1 MDGHRT
7 LVPQAGF
14 LADLVSLLEVETMNP
29 LQQFIAELLEKKGA
43 AVAPCEPESLEV
55 VAPAEVQEAL
65 GLPEWSRLGF
75 GAELPPNASR
85 ISLESDWIERMAAL
99 IGDRGALLRRAIEV
113 ENPTPNH
120 PTRILQHGL
129 ELLNATYRLENVTPA
144 WTRFLL
150 LSLRY
155 TAFSD
160 EKRDGILQLGFN
172 LSNGATLDGMLEEL
186 WASPFASPTAL
197 SPLDHA
203 LPARWEPE
211 RLRIVLHRS
220 LPLRIR
226 HVLSPFLRSMQR
238 RRARDLDRLYNYYND
253 LRRESLQQLAALP
266 KQGRPNDRQQAE
278 RTRETLRL
286 EAVKREYHAKV
297 NDLHQKYA
305 MRVTLEWIQSLE
317 LAMPVQ
323 RFALLIKRR
332 KGERRFHL
340 DWNPIAR
347 RLEQAP
353 CEYSYTL
360 EQPREV
366 CDEALHLVSPAAH
379 APCPHCKKPYCRACQ
394 PKKCPRC
401 GQPDPDATPILKG

>member
-1 MDGHRT
+1 
-7 LVPQAGF
+7 
-14 LADLVSLLEVETMNP
+14 MNP
-29 LQQFIAELLEKKGA
+29 LQRFVAELLEKNGA
-43 AVAPCEPESLEV
+43 AVAPGEQESLEV

-85 ISLESDWIERMAAL
+85 VSLESDWIERVAAL
-99 IGDRGALLRRAIEV
+99 LGNQGSLLQRAIEV

-120 PTRILQHGL
+120 PGRILQHGL
-129 ELLNATYRLENVTPA
+129 ELLNATYRLVDVTPA

-172 LSNGATLDGMLEEL
+172 LSNGATLDDMLEDL
-186 WASPFASPTAL
+186 WASPFSRPTAV
-197 SPLDHA
+197 PPPDA
-203 LPARWEPE
+203 ELPPRWQTE
-211 RLRIVLHRS
+211 RLRMVLHRT

-238 RRARDLDRLYNYYND
+238 RRERDLERLYNYYND
-253 LRRESLQQLAALP
+253 LRRESLQQLAALH

-278 RTRETLRL
+278 SARETLRL
-286 EAVKREYHAKV
+286 KAIKREYHAKV
-297 NDLHQKYA
+297 NDLHQKYD
-305 MRVTLEWIQSLE
+305 MKVTLEWIQSLE

-323 RFALLIKRR
+323 RFALLIRRR

-340 DWNPIAR
+340 DWNPITR

-353 CEYSYTL
+353 CEYSYPL
-360 EQPREV
+360 EHPREV
-366 CDEALHLVSPAAH
+366 CDEALHLISPAAH
-379 APCPHCKKPYCRACQ
+379 APCPHCEKPYCRACH
-394 PKKCPRC
+394 PKTCPRC
-401 GQPDPDATPILKG
+401 GRKDPTPLPMLTSN